1 MLYEEKLSNLFDW
14 NFFFNHTDTDDS
26 RKRICGL
33 MKGFSVN
40 SSAASLQALLI
51 NAYYKVPVAMFHANR
66 NYIYERIDWP
76 VDLSSMRT
84 IH

>member
-1 MLYEEKLSNLFDW
+1 
-14 NFFFNHTDTDDS
+14 
-26 RKRICGL
+26 
-33 MKGFSVN
+33 MKGFPVS

-51 NAYYKVPVAMFHANR
+51 NAYYRVPVAMFHANR

-76 VDLSSMRT
+76 VDLTSMRT